1 MKIRRVEDGEFWV
14 KFKFIDHK
22 GFKRVYKSCGYK
34 EVYENSFKSLFPLAP
49 DGRISLYPIGKEM
62 ILSSNSIIKDAET
75 LKWKRVLQANI
86 TRLERGNQWAE
97 LRPTATH
104 YEIRSG
110 YNTNWAA
117 GVESSLGN
125 ALNVLISFGWIN
137 VSNSA
142 VDPNDLQSSCRHIY
156 DLSTN
161 SCKLCR
167 ADWDILFAKSCCAGG
182 NGGPFQPVYNLGKWH
197 DSNCDSLKPPVGA
210 QLPLTST
217 GAYHTTPK
225 LDKGI
230 CTCGSAKLG
239 SDRHSSWCDIK

>member
-34 EVYENSFKSLFPLAP
+34 EVYENSFKSLFPTTP
-49 DGRISLYPIGKEM
+49 NGRISLYPIGKEM
-62 ILSSNSIIKDAET
+62 ILSSDGTNIDVDK
-75 LKWKRVLQANI
+75 LKKVLQANI

-97 LRPTATH
+97 LRPTDTH
-104 YEIRSG
+104 YEIRCN
-110 YNTNWAA
+110 YNTDWNNGTADC
-117 GVESSLGN
+117 LGN
-125 ALNVLISFGWIN
+125 ALNALISCGWTN

-142 VDPNDLQSSCRHIY
+142 IDPNDLQSSCRHIY
-156 DLSTN
+156 DLSTD

-167 ADWDILFAKSCCAGG
+167 ADWDVLFAKSCCAGG

-217 GAYHTTPK
+217 GAYQTAPK
-225 LDKGI
+225 IDKQT
-230 CTCGSAKLG
+230 CVCGSAKLG
-239 SDRHSSWCDIK
+239 SDRHSDYCGLYTK